1 MDDNMT
7 NTHVKWLIPA
17 LFILP
22 INVMSA
28 GFVGGVPVEIM
39 KSDYAYMHLT
49 FIRLATPISAGNCNS
64 GAGLVL
70 HDANDSAKTGV
81 SLALTAL
88 AAGKTFQCYVQ
99 SDNDCSTI
107 TGAVTTYPVCGY
119 YPSIKN

>member
-1 MDDNMT
+1 MT

-39 KSDYAYMHLT
+39 KSDYTSLHLT

-64 GAGLVL
+64 GDGLVL
-70 HDANDSAKTGV
+70 HDANESAKTGV

-88 AAGKTFQCYVQ
+88 AAGKTFQCYVN
-99 SDNDCSTI
+99 DNDCSTI
-107 TGAVTTYPVCGY
+107 TGAVTTFPVCGY